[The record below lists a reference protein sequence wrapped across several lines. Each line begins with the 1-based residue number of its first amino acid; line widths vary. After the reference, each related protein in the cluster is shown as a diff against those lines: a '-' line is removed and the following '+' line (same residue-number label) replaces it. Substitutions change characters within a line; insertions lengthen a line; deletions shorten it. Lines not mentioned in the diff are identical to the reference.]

1 MCGDNDLK
9 GQRCEVGSQIEI
21 VMRPSTHASTKA
33 RPLTAFNVDEV
44 ADLIRREIHQCEM
57 QTFDAVEACRIL
69 LAAGSMIGT
78 LVDQIVPGRA
88 VRAIGVG
95 GAAFVERSF
104 AISERDHPAPGLN
117 ERVLRSAFRPP
128 GVALT
133 ARQIANGWSEG
144 LTVAVILHNWFE
156 GEPESSQK
164 EIRRCLMTTF
174 LDDLS
179 GYNLSELIVEA
190 PAERHMQWA
199 LNGGFRVRSA
209 YDEWYRE
216 NLEPQPRRM
225 LFGITREEAL
235 KAESSLLSLM
245 FHYQP
250 PRFDFTPS
258 QRRLLAYAVQ
268 LKTDSEIADHFGI
281 SLSAVKK
288 SWAAIFEKVG
298 NLLPT
303 DASET
308 ASDTSDDRAGIRGAQ
323 KRHRLLSYLRNHP
336 EEFRP

>member
-21 VMRPSTHASTKA
+21 VMRPSTDASTKA

-104 AISERDHPAPGLN
+104 ASSERDHPAPGLN

>member
-104 AISERDHPAPGLN
+104 ASSERDHPAPGLN

>member
-1 MCGDNDLK
+1 MG
-9 GQRCEVGSQIEI
+9 
-21 VMRPSTHASTKA
+21 PPTYASTKA
-33 RPLTAFNVDEV
+33 RPLTTFNVDEV
-44 ADLIRREIHQCEM
+44 ADLIRREIYQCEM
-57 QTFDAVEACRIL
+57 QTFDAVEACRTL

-88 VRAIGVG
+88 ARVIGVG
-95 GAAFVERSF
+95 GAAFVERRF
-104 AISERDHPAPGLN
+104 ARSEREHPAPGFN
-117 ERVLRSAFRPP
+117 ERVLRSAFHPS
-128 GVALT
+128 GVVMT
-133 ARQIANGWSEG
+133 ARQIVNGGSEG
-144 LTVAVILHNWFE
+144 LTLAVIFHNWLE
-156 GEPESSQK
+156 GEPEWSQK

-174 LDDLS
+174 LEDFS
-179 GYNLSELIVEA
+179 GYNLSELIGEA
-190 PAERHMQWA
+190 PAERDTQWA

-216 NLEPQPRRM
+216 KPEPQPRRM

-235 KAESSLLSLM
+235 EAESSLLSLL

-250 PRFDFTPS
+250 PRFGFTPS

-308 ASDTSDDRAGIRGAQ
+308 AHDMSDDRAGTRGAQ

>member
-1 MCGDNDLK
+1 
-9 GQRCEVGSQIEI
+9 
-21 VMRPSTHASTKA
+21 
-33 RPLTAFNVDEV
+33 
-44 ADLIRREIHQCEM
+44 M

-104 AISERDHPAPGLN
+104 ASSERDHPAPGLN

-128 GVALT
+128 GVVLT